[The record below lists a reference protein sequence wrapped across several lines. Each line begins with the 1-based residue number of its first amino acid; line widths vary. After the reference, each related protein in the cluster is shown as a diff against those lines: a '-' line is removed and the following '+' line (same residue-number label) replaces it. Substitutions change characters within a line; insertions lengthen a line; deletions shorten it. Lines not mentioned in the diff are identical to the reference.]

1 MSKQTITVFE
11 HQKLLIDD
19 DTFTEQ
25 HHKRLSDFYGT
36 VGVPFYSLI
45 HKGVKFNQYVGVL
58 QLGDLTIEILPKV
71 EKNEDREEVWRKLL
85 IEMIWRVGT
94 FKTHTPTTSNLSI
107 KPNAILDVYIAM
119 YIQEIKQLIHQGLV
133 KKYRTQEGNTLAL
146 KGGLVFGKHIQQNL
160 VHQERFYTRHSVYDV
175 NHELHKVLY
184 KALRLIKRIN
194 INVALDS
201 EINQLLF
208 NFPEQEDIKVTEG
221 TFEKIVLNRKTVGYE
236 TALSIAKLL
245 LLNYHPDIKGGNNE
259 VLALL
264 FDMNVLWERFVFVTL
279 HKHLKGTH
287 KVKEQ
292 VKEGFWQ
299 AQTEGYRN
307 VNMFADIVIT
317 DVRDSS
323 QVFVLDTKWKN
334 LEGMPNAS
342 VEDLR
347 QMYVYHHFYEAN
359 RVALVYP
366 SQEVKV
372 QEGTY
377 LKGRE
382 GDICYLIHLG
392 VGDSIQNFEERICEV
407 VKKWIDRE

>member
-11 HQKLLIDD
+11 HQKLLIGDD
-19 DTFTEQ
+19 MFTEQ

-36 VGVPFYSLI
+36 AGVPFYSLI
-45 HKGVKFNQYVGVL
+45 HKGVKFNQNVGVL

-71 EKNEDREEVWRKLL
+71 EKNEQKKDIWRKLL
-85 IEMIWRVGT
+85 IDMIWRVGS
-94 FKTHTPTTSNLSI
+94 FKAHTPTTSNLSI

-119 YIQEIKQLIHQGLV
+119 YIQEIKRLIHQGLV
-133 KKYRTQEGNTLAL
+133 KKYRRQEGNTLAL
-146 KGGLVFGKHIQQNL
+146 KGGIVFGKHVQQNL
-160 VHQERFYTRHSVYDV
+160 VHQERFYTRHSMYDV

-184 KALRLIKRIN
+184 KALQLVKRIN
-194 INVALDS
+194 TNVALES

-208 NFPEQEDIKVTEG
+208 NFPEQLDLKITVG
-221 TFEKIVLNRKTVGYE
+221 TFDRIVLNRKTVDYE

-279 HKHLKGTH
+279 HKYLKKTH
-287 KVKEQ
+287 KVREQ
-292 VKEGFWQ
+292 VKKGFWQ
-299 AQTEGYRN
+299 SQTGDYKS
-307 VNMFADIVIT
+307 VNMYADIVIT
-317 DVRDSS
+317 NKKDSS

-334 LEGMPNAS
+334 LEGLPNAS

-359 RVALVYP
+359 KVALVYP
-366 SQEVKV
+366 SQDLKV

-377 LKGRE
+377 LRRRE
-382 GDICYLIHLG
+382 GDLCYIIHLG
-392 VGDSIQNFEERICEV
+392 VGDSIHNFEERVCDV
-407 VKKWIDRE
+407 VNKWIDR